1 MQNQLEQLKKITKVV
16 ADTGDIEAIT
26 RAQPEDATTNPSLVL
41 KAASLPAYQALLE
54 AAVRYGQ
61 QQSDDAEVQA
71 RYAADWLAVGI
82 GKEVQQIVPG
92 VISTEVDARL
102 SLILRRRLRRRK
114 R

>member
-1 MQNQLEQLKKITKVV
+1 M
-16 ADTGDIEAIT
+16 
-26 RAQPEDATTNPSLVL
+26 L

-61 QQSDDAEVQA
+61 QQSDDAAVQA

-102 SLILRRRLRRRK
+102 SFDSEATIAKAKALIALYK
-114 R
+114 EQVQI